1 MWNHLKIKYVYI
13 LIMSIEDFVLDFVD
27 LEWYIYNFNYDDLE
41 IFIENLKYDYKYS
54 DDKITSIFKDDK
66 QFNTYWNNIMIK

>member
-1 MWNHLKIKYVYI
+1 MN
-13 LIMSIEDFVLDFVD
+13 IEDFVLDFVD
-27 LEWYIYNFNYDDLE
+27 VEWYIYNFNYDDLE

-54 DDKITSIFKDDK
+54 DDKITSIFKEDK

>member
-1 MWNHLKIKYVYI
+1 
-13 LIMSIEDFVLDFVD
+13 MSIEDFVLDFVD

>member
-1 MWNHLKIKYVYI
+1 MN
-13 LIMSIEDFVLDFVD
+13 IEDFVLDFVD
-27 LEWYIYNFNYDDLE
+27 VEWYIYNFNYDDLE